1 MTRRRLDSDGLLP
14 LGATEFHV
22 LLALLDGARY
32 GYALMKAVE
41 AESGGRI
48 SPEIG
53 SLYRLLARLMNAGLV
68 EETEAP
74 RDAEPTHPGR
84 DRRYYRLTS
93 RGRGAAT
100 AEAKRL
106 RAVLDLAAARRLVSG
121 RTTP

>member
-1 MTRRRLDSDGLLP
+1 MTGRRLDADGLLP

-93 RGRGAAT
+93 KGRAAAT
-100 AEAKRL
+100 AEARRL

>member
-1 MTRRRLDSDGLLP
+1 VTARRPDPQDLLP

-22 LLALLDGARY
+22 LLALMDGARY
-32 GYALMKAVE
+32 GYAIMKTVD

-53 SLYRLLARLMNAGLV
+53 SLYRMLARLMSGGLV
-68 EETEAP
+68 EETDAP

-93 RGRGAAT
+93 RGRAVAL
-100 AEAKRL
+100 AEARRL
-106 RAVLDLAAARRLVSG
+106 RAVLDLAATRKLVSG
-121 RTTP
+121 RGAP

>member
-1 MTRRRLDSDGLLP
+1 MTTRRSDPEDLLP

-32 GYALMKAVE
+32 GYAIMKAVE

-53 SLYRLLARLMNAGLV
+53 SLYRLLARLMSAGLV

-84 DRRYYRLTS
+84 DRRYYRLTT
-93 RGRGAAT
+93 RGRAVAT
-100 AEAKRL
+100 AEARRL

-121 RTTP
+121 RTTS

>member
-1 MTRRRLDSDGLLP
+1 MTSRRSDPQDLLP

-22 LLALLDGARY
+22 LLALMDGAQY
-32 GYALMKAVE
+32 GYAIMKTVD

-53 SLYRLLARLMNAGLV
+53 SLYRMLARLMGGGLV
-68 EETEAP
+68 EETDAP

-84 DRRYYRLTS
+84 DRRYYRLTP
-93 RGRGAAT
+93 RGRAVAL

-106 RAVLDLAAARRLVSG
+106 RAVLDLAAARKLVSG
-121 RTTP
+121 RGAP

>member
-1 MTRRRLDSDGLLP
+1 MTTRRSDPEDLLP

-32 GYALMKAVE
+32 GYAIMKAVE

-53 SLYRLLARLMNAGLV
+53 SLYRLLARLMSAGLV

-74 RDAEPTHPGR
+74 RDAEPTPPGR
-84 DRRYYRLTS
+84 DRRYYRLTT
-93 RGRGAAT
+93 RGRAGAT
-100 AEAKRL
+100 AEARRL
-106 RAVLDLAAARRLVSG
+106 HAVLDLAAARRLVSG
-121 RTTP
+121 RATP

>member
-1 MTRRRLDSDGLLP
+1 MTKRHLDPDDLLP
-14 LGATEFHV
+14 LAATEFHV
-22 LLALLDGARY
+22 LLALLEGARY
-32 GYALMKAVE
+32 GYAIMKAVE

-53 SLYRLLARLMNAGLV
+53 SLYRLLARLMSAGLV

-93 RGRGAAT
+93 RGRSVAT